1 MMLAL
6 QTTKPQL
13 PKTEAIANRIVSV
26 AETDSTNALAA
37 QMIADGSLA
46 LPSSAAG
53 PDAER
58 LSVAVVVADR
68 QVAGRGRN
76 GHTWIS
82 QPGRCSTISYVV
94 RIPRAVALDPSVN
107 GWLQMIAGLTTID
120 ALNGMIE
127 EYGASM
133 VDSAHFLELKWPNDV
148 FCHGLKL
155 GGLLSEVVMLPGA
168 EGGAADGA
176 DDDVALVFGV
186 GLNLALDPSRL
197 PTSKSTSLQLHA
209 TGLPSFDAMQDAVA
223 ARSVEGL
230 GIRLAK
236 FVADPQGQAELLR
249 DEMKTI
255 CWASGR
261 EVEAHFTDGSTLTGE
276 AIGLDDDASLVL
288 RTSDG
293 VDHMVHTADVGVL

>member
-6 QTTKPQL
+6 QTTTPQL
-13 PKTEAIANRIVSV
+13 PKTEAIADRIVSV

-37 QMIADGSLA
+37 QMIADGSLVV
-46 LPSSAAG
+46 PSAAAG
-53 PDAER
+53 PDAGR
-58 LSVAVVVADR
+58 LPVAVVVADR

-82 QPGRCSTISYVV
+82 QPGCCSTISYVV

-107 GWLQMIAGLTTID
+107 GWLQMIAGLATVD

-127 EYGASM
+127 ESGASM
-133 VDSAHFLELKWPNDV
+133 VDAEHFLELKWPNDV

-155 GGLLSEVVMLPGA
+155 GGLLSEVVMLPA
-168 EGGAADGA
+168 SEGI
-176 DDDVALVFGV
+176 DDVALVFGV

-197 PTSKSTSLQLHA
+197 PTAKSTSLQLHA
-209 TGLPSFDAMQDAVA
+209 TGLPSFDVMQDAVA
-223 ARSVEGL
+223 AREVEGL
-230 GIRLAK
+230 GRRLAR

-249 DEMKTI
+249 SEMKAI
-255 CWASGR
+255 CWARGR
-261 EVEAHFTDGSTLTGE
+261 EVEAHFTDGSTLTGK
-276 AIGLDDDASLVL
+276 AIGLDDEASLVL

>member
-26 AETDSTNALAA
+26 AEVDSTNALAA

-53 PDAER
+53 SDAER
-58 LSVAVVVADR
+58 LPVAVVVADR

-76 GHTWIS
+76 GHSWIS
-82 QPGRCSTISYVV
+82 QPGCCSTISYVV

-107 GWLQMIAGLTTID
+107 GWLQMIAGLATVD

-127 EYGASM
+127 ESGASM
-133 VDSAHFLELKWPNDV
+133 IDSAHFLELKWPNDV

-155 GGLLSEVVMLPGA
+155 GGLLSEVVMIPDA
-168 EGGAADGA
+168 DGGAAGS

-197 PTSKSTSLQLHA
+197 PTAKSTSLQLHA

-223 ARSVEGL
+223 AREVEGL
-230 GIRLAK
+230 GTRLAK
-236 FVADPQGQAELLR
+236 FIADPHGQAELLR
-249 DEMKTI
+249 AEMKAI
-255 CWASGR
+255 CWARGR
-261 EVEAHFTDGSTLTGE
+261 EVEAHFTDGSTLVGK

-288 RTSDG
+288 HTPDG
-293 VDHMVHTADVGVL
+293 VDHIVHTADVGVL